1 MLKFLP
7 VLFLAAFLLSCSATN
22 KDFRADRKFSGNEL
36 KEDYR
41 IFRSVLEELHP
52 SLYWY
57 TSKDSMDYFFNREG
71 RLIGDSLTE
80 PAFRTMLMY
89 VISKIN
95 CGHTAVKYSKQYSRY
110 LDTAKLRTFPLG
122 LKFWQDTMVV
132 TANLNRRD
140 SLLTKGTVLKSINGY
155 NPSQLRDSLFN
166 FVVTDGYSLCGKY
179 QTLSTGFVFANL
191 YKNIIGLTDS
201 FQIRYLDSTDEENEI
216 HIPAYDFRNDT
227 MNRWGFNVHHTPD
240 RRKKAPE
247 LAFFSSSNLQVDT
260 AESTAYMELS
270 TFDRGNHL
278 KKFFRKSFSE
288 IKSNHI
294 RHLIIDVRS
303 NGGGDAGNSTK
314 LTRYLINKKF
324 KLADSLYAIRKHS
337 AYHKY
342 IGKSGMYDMLM
353 TFISRKRA
361 DGKYHFGYFERHYYH
376 PKTKNHFNGDVYI
389 LTGGNSFSATT
400 LFAGSLKGQKNITL
414 VGEETGGGFYGN
426 TAWIIQEVTL
436 PNTKIRFTLPRFRLV
451 VNKDREKNGRGVM
464 PDVWALP
471 TADAIRRGI
480 DFKSEKARELIE
492 VNNLVHK

>member
-191 YKNIIGLTDS
+191 YKNIIGITDS
-201 FQIRYLDSTDEENEI
+201 FQIRYLDS
-216 HIPAYDFRNDT
+216 
-227 MNRWGFNVHHTPD
+227 
-240 RRKKAPE
+240 
-247 LAFFSSSNLQVDT
+247 
-260 AESTAYMELS
+260 
-270 TFDRGNHL
+270 
-278 KKFFRKSFSE
+278 
-288 IKSNHI
+288 I
-294 RHLIIDVRS
+294 R
-303 NGGGDAGNSTK
+303 
-314 LTRYLINKKF
+314 
-324 KLADSLYAIRKHS
+324 
-337 AYHKY
+337 
-342 IGKSGMYDMLM
+342 
-353 TFISRKRA
+353 
-361 DGKYHFGYFERHYYH
+361 
-376 PKTKNHFNGDVYI
+376 
-389 LTGGNSFSATT
+389 
-400 LFAGSLKGQKNITL
+400 
-414 VGEETGGGFYGN
+414 
-426 TAWIIQEVTL
+426 
-436 PNTKIRFTLPRFRLV
+436 
-451 VNKDREKNGRGVM
+451 
-464 PDVWALP
+464 
-471 TADAIRRGI
+471 
-480 DFKSEKARELIE
+480 
-492 VNNLVHK
+492 

>member
-1 MLKFLP
+1 MLKFP
-7 VLFLAAFLLSCSATN
+7 CILFFAVFLLSCSAT
-22 KDFRADRKFSGNEL
+22 KKGFRADRKFSSGEL
-36 KEDYR
+36 QEDFR

-57 TSKDSMDYFFNREG
+57 TSKDSMNYYFDQERQ
-71 RLIGDSLTE
+71 LLGDSLTE
-80 PAFRTMLMY
+80 PAFRTKLMY

-110 LDTAKLRTFPLG
+110 LDTARLRTFPLS

-132 TANLNRRD
+132 TANLNRND
-140 SLLTKGTVLKSINGY
+140 SLLTKGIVLKSINGFSQ
-155 NPSQLRDSLFN
+155 PQLRDSLFN

-179 QTLSTGFVFANL
+179 QTLSTGFAFANL

-201 FQIRYLDSTDEENEI
+201 FRIRYMDSAGAEDEI

-227 MNRWGFNVHHTPD
+227 MNRWGFNVHRTPD
-240 RRKKAPE
+240 RKKKAPE
-247 LAFFSSSNLQVDT
+247 LIFFSSSNLQVDT
-260 AESTAYMELS
+260 VGSTAYMGLS

-278 KKFFRKSFSE
+278 KKFFRNSFKE

-294 RHLIIDVRS
+294 KHLVIDVRS
-303 NGGGDAGNSTK
+303 NGGGDAGNSTM
-314 LTRYLINKKF
+314 LTRYLIDHRF
-324 KLADSLYAIRKHS
+324 KLADSLYAIRRHS
-337 AYHKY
+337 AYHQY
-342 IGKSGMYDMLM
+342 IGKSGMYDILM
-353 TFISRKRA
+353 SFISRKRA
-361 DGKYHFGYFERHYYH
+361 DGKFHFGYFERHYFH
-376 PKTKNHFNGDVYI
+376 PKTKDHFNGDVYI

-400 LFAGSLKGQKNITL
+400 LFAGSLKGQKNVTL
-414 VGEETGGGFYGN
+414 VGEETGGGYYGN

-451 VNKDREKNGRGVM
+451 VNKEREKNGRGVM
-464 PDVWALP
+464 PDVWSLP
-471 TADAIRRGI
+471 TAEAIKKGV